1 MTKFQRTVNRK
12 TKVTI
17 KQNIIYGDVL
27 TFKATRKLI
36 KFNNKLG
43 QKIRKKISKTA
54 LLFKGVTL
62 INRKLVRQ
70 Q

>member
-12 TKVTI
+12 AKFTV
-17 KQNIIYGDVL
+17 KQNLRYGHVF
-27 TFKATRKLI
+27 TFKNTRKVI
-36 KFNNKLG
+36 KANNKLG

-62 INRKLVRQ
+62 INSKLVRQ